1 MTTLDALQLAGTL
14 RRVFNQQPSPTVFLK
29 ELSNALS
36 FAEIAIDPA
45 DVLLQVVQYVA
56 KTIDQPN
63 DEIRLLFHQWLSD
76 HDSRNLSDPQNW
88 ALGTDPCS
96 PQRRNRIY
104 DLLQLGPESRQVL
117 DHHFPVPIDANRGF
131 RQTGHVEWY
140 DETRRRSTRY
150 YAESLERYLQAGGWT
165 PQNISLVRQSAEYVI
180 GNLADPLWAHDSRST
195 RVFAGRGLVVGYVQS
210 GKTTMMN
217 LTIATAIDVGY
228 KLVIVLGGLTDLL
241 RRQTQRRFDK
251 EVAGKLVL
259 EHDPEANEAS
269 GYVYANDWPSFIEH
283 GPPRP
288 GVQPR
293 NIERLTTFRN
303 DYKRPI
309 GNAFPPAWVND
320 HSSCRVVVIKKN
332 KQRLQ
337 QLIRGIKQGIPLES
351 RQKLSVLVLDDESDQ
366 ATINTVDP
374 RKSKERKGINQ
385 QLIELLG
392 LLPNAQYV
400 GVTATPAANC
410 FTDPRD
416 ANDIYPRHFIL
427 PLARPDGYMG
437 ILDFHDLDSD
447 LVPIPA
453 EVDKSKKHLHIRDI
467 RTPRDEDDKE
477 LRTALDAFVLSGALK
492 LYRQSTGAYSVK
504 QRHHT
509 LFYSDSTFVED
520 MTKAQGR
527 ILDMWD
533 ESAYSSKAGL
543 ARLQELY
550 SDDLQG
556 RSPHKDEIGYFPKTF
571 ASLIPFISKAVQKI
585 DEPFD
590 GHGPVLIVNGKK
602 GSAQID
608 FQVADIW
615 KIVIGGMKL
624 SRGYTIE
631 GLTVTYFRRRS
642 TNEAALMQMGRW
654 FGYRAGY
661 RDLVRLWISR
671 QEPARPSPVDI
682 YDFFES
688 VCIDEETLRRKFR
701 DWYEQRN
708 ADGSRITPIQ
718 IRPLI
723 STVDS
728 RLKPVAKNQMWNA
741 RLDSMTFSGVRENA
755 VFGGIRSEL
764 EHNQSLWRSLLSEFK
779 LSKITVGGRAIYVS
793 SDVPADRMAEVLGSV
808 RRPTVTSSVLSD
820 SLFISFLR
828 SAECRVRRWSVVMPQ
843 PAGLAATRG
852 NWTLD
857 DGTRLIEVERGWKKK
872 NERLK
877 TIADKRDRPIAHV
890 LTVTSPPAGTPA
902 GLLADTRAV
911 FGEMASDDRG
921 VILLYPVRA
930 EQHKGPPVLAF
941 ECIVPEHPVRLG
953 WVVVDSGQD
962 APIVAMSSPAGEE
975 GFKEVKEKR
984 RNAGAAARERRGKT
998 KPLQKRHSSH

>member
-1 MTTLDALQLAGTL
+1 
-14 RRVFNQQPSPTVFLK
+14 
-29 ELSNALS
+29 
-36 FAEIAIDPA
+36 
-45 DVLLQVVQYVA
+45 
-56 KTIDQPN
+56 
-63 DEIRLLFHQWLSD
+63 
-76 HDSRNLSDPQNW
+76 
-88 ALGTDPCS
+88 
-96 PQRRNRIY
+96 
-104 DLLQLGPESRQVL
+104 LGPESRQVL
-117 DHHFPVPIDANRGF
+117 DRHFPVPIDANRGF
-131 RQTGHVEWY
+131 RRGDHVEWY
-140 DETRRRSTRY
+140 DETRRRATRY
-150 YAESLERYLQAGGWT
+150 YAESLESYLQAGGWT

-180 GNLADPLWAHDSRST
+180 GNLADPHWADDPLST

-217 LTIATAIDVGY
+217 LTIATAVDVGY

-251 EVAGKLVL
+251 EVAGKRVL

-293 NIERLTTFRN
+293 NIERLTTFGN

-309 GNAFPPAWVND
+309 GNAFPPAWVNEK
-320 HSSCRVVVIKKN
+320 SSCRVVVIKKN

-337 QLIRGIKQGIPLES
+337 QLIHGIKQGIPEES
-351 RQKLSVLVLDDESDQ
+351 RQTLSVLVLDDESDQ

-374 RKSKERKGINQ
+374 RKSKERKGINK
-385 QLIELLG
+385 QLIELLR

-416 ANDIYPRHFIL
+416 AKDIYPRHFIL

-447 LVPIPA
+447 LVPIPP
-453 EVDKSKKHLHIRDI
+453 EVDQSKKHLYIRDI
-467 RTPRDEDDKE
+467 RTARDEDDKE
-477 LRTALDAFVLSGALK
+477 LRAALDAFVLTGALK

-509 LFYSDSTFVED
+509 FFYSDSTFVDD

-543 ARLQELY
+543 ARLQKIY
-550 SDDLQG
+550 NDDLHG
-556 RSPHKDEIGYFPKTF
+556 RSPHKDELGHFPETF
-571 ASLIPFISKAVQKI
+571 ANLIPFISKAVQKI

-590 GHGPVLIVNGKK
+590 GHGPVLIVNGNK

-608 FQVADIW
+608 FQVTDIW

-631 GLTVTYFRRRS
+631 GLTITYFRRKS

-671 QEPARPSPVDI
+671 QESAKPTAVDI

-701 DWYEQRN
+701 EWYEHRN

-755 VFGGIRSEL
+755 VFGGARAEL
-764 EHNQSLWRSLLSEFK
+764 EDNQSLWRSLLSEFK
-779 LSKITVGGRAIYVS
+779 LATIKVGGRAIYVS

-808 RRPTVTSSVLSD
+808 RRPAVASSTLSD

-828 SAECRVRRWSVVMPQ
+828 SAGCRVRRWSVIMPQ
-843 PAGLAATRG
+843 PVGPVGTRG
-852 NWTLD
+852 HWTLD
-857 DGTRLIEVERGWKKK
+857 DGTQLAEVERGWKKK
-872 NERLK
+872 HERLK
-877 TIADKRDRPIAHV
+877 TIGDKRDRPIAHA

-902 GLLADTRAV
+902 GLLADAKAA
-911 FGEMASDDRG
+911 FGDMASDDRG

-953 WVVVDSGQD
+953 WVVVDSDQD
-962 APIVAMSSPAGEE
+962 EPIVEISNSVSKNGLKDVE
-975 GFKEVKEKR
+975 GKRHTAKAAASKR
-984 RNAGAAARERRGKT
+984 RRKT
-998 KPLQKRHSSH
+998 TVSKR

>member
-1 MTTLDALQLAGTL
+1 MILNSKQLEVILQ
-14 RRVFNQQPSPTVFLK
+14 RVFNQQPNPAAFLK
-29 ELSNALS
+29 EVTVALL
-36 FAEIAIDPA
+36 AEEIKTEPSVFLENLVQHIARFVDR
-45 DVLLQVVQYVA
+45 
-56 KTIDQPN
+56 PN
-63 DEIRLLFHQWLSD
+63 DETRLLFHHWISD
-76 HDSRNLSDPQNW
+76 CDSRNITDPHGW
-88 ALGTDPCS
+88 PLGTEPCS
-96 PQRRNRIY
+96 TERRNRTY
-104 DLLQLGPESRQVL
+104 DLLQLLPEACQIL
-117 DHHFPVPIDANRGF
+117 NQQFPIPIDANRGF
-131 RQTGHVEWY
+131 VRADHIEWY
-140 DETRRRSTRY
+140 DEPRRRSTRY
-150 YAESLERYLQAGGWT
+150 YAESLENYLQAGGWT

-180 GNLADPLWAHDSRST
+180 GNLADPRWADDPFSNRL
-195 RVFAGRGLVVGYVQS
+195 FAGRGLVVGYVQS

-251 EVAGKLVL
+251 EVAGQRVL
-259 EHDPEANEAS
+259 QHDPEANEAS
-269 GYVYANDWPSFIEH
+269 GYVYANDWQSFIRH
-283 GPPRP
+283 SQPRP
-288 GVQPR
+288 GVRPR

-320 HSSCRVVVIKKN
+320 PSSCRVVVIKKN

-337 QLIRGIKQGIPLES
+337 QLIRGIEQGIPVDG

-366 ATINTVDP
+366 ATINIVDP
-374 RKSKERKGINQ
+374 RKSKERKGINE
-385 QLIELLG
+385 QLIKLLG
-392 LLPNAQYV
+392 VLPKAQYV

-447 LVPIPA
+447 LVPISGELDQP
-453 EVDKSKKHLHIRDI
+453 KKHLHIRDI
-467 RTPRDEDDKE
+467 HAARDEDEKE
-477 LRTALDAFVLSGALK
+477 LRSALDAFVLSGALK
-492 LYRQSTGAYSVK
+492 LYRQTTGVYSPK

-509 LFYSDSTFVED
+509 LFYSDSTFVAD
-520 MTKAQGR
+520 MTNAQKR
-527 ILDMWD
+527 ILEMWD

-543 ARLQELY
+543 SRLQSLY
-550 SDDLQG
+550 DEDLRG
-556 RSPHKDEIGYFPKTF
+556 RSPHKDDLGHFPQIF
-571 ASLIPFISKAVQKI
+571 AKLIPYISKAVQKI

-602 GSAQID
+602 DSAQID
-608 FQVADIW
+608 FQVMDIW

-631 GLTVTYFRRRS
+631 GLTTTYFRRKS

-671 QEPARPSPVDI
+671 QEAARPIPVDI

-701 DWYEQRN
+701 EWYEHRN

-755 VFGGIRSEL
+755 VFGGVRAEL
-764 EHNQSLWRSLLSEFK
+764 EYNQSLWRSLLNEFE
-779 LSKITVGGRAIYVS
+779 LSTVTLGGRAIYIS
-793 SDVPADRMAEVLGSV
+793 SDVPADRMKEVLGSV
-808 RRPTVTSSVLSD
+808 RRPSVASSVLSD
-820 SLFISFLR
+820 SLFISFLGGTE
-828 SAECRVRRWSVVMPQ
+828 SRVRKWTVVIPQPVNLRESKGRWS
-843 PAGLAATRG
+843 
-852 NWTLD
+852 LD
-857 DGTRLIEVERGWKKK
+857 DGTQLVEVERGWKKK

-877 TIADKRDRPIAHV
+877 TIGDTRDRPIAHV
-890 LTVTSPPAGTPA
+890 LTLTTPPARTSASLLSAVKVAFG
-902 GLLADTRAV
+902 GL
-911 FGEMASDDRG
+911 ASEDRG

-930 EQHKGPPVLAF
+930 EQHQGPPILAF

-953 WVVVDSGQD
+953 WVVVDSAQD
-962 APIVAMSSPAGEE
+962 APIISMAVPET
-975 GFKEVKEKR
+975 K
-984 RNAGAAARERRGKT
+984 RNATGGEKKKKRVAKAVPTIKQT
-998 KPLQKRHSSH
+998 KNTLSTHE